1 MNEYRRGIYL
11 IPNLLTTGNLFSGFY
26 ALIAVFNADY
36 LHAAMA
42 ILVGMAFDI
51 LDGKSA
57 RLTKSTSR
65 FGVEY
70 DSLADV
76 VSFGVAPGLLIYSWA
91 LSSYGR
97 VGWIAAFLFVACGTL
112 RLARFN
118 VQVGSIESK
127 HFVGLPIPAAAGVIA
142 SLVVLDH
149 HILRMGAEIK
159 PLLILGFIYALAF
172 LMVSTFRYRSFKDIH
187 LRGRKPFHVLVSAVL
202 FLIILAAE
210 PQIMLFVLFAG
221 YAISGIVER
230 PIAALIR
237 KMVRPRAAAHGP
249 SSSPTAGQHRD
260 T

>member
-1 MNEYRRGIYL
+1 MKSYRRGIYL
-11 IPNLLTTGNLFSGFY
+11 VPNLLTTGNLFSGFY
-26 ALIAVFNADY
+26 SLIAVFNADY
-36 LHAAMA
+36 LLAAMA
-42 ILVGMAFDI
+42 ILVAMAFDI

-57 RLTKSTSR
+57 RLTKTTSR

-70 DSLADV
+70 DSLADL

-91 LSSYGR
+91 LSTYGR

-118 VQVGSIESK
+118 VQVGTTESK

-149 HILRMGAEIK
+149 HILRMGTEIK
-159 PLLILGFIYALAF
+159 PMLILGLIYVLAF
-172 LMVSTFRYRSFKDIH
+172 LMVSTFRYRSFKDFH

-202 FLIILAAE
+202 VLIILAAE
-210 PQIMLFVLFAG
+210 PQVLLFVLFAG
-221 YAISGIVER
+221 YALAGVIER
-230 PIAALIR
+230 PLAAIIR
-237 KMVRPRAAAHGP
+237 KMLKHPAPPRTP
-249 SSSPTAGQHRD
+249 SSVPPATHG